1 MTRPLVVGFAAL
13 FVLSSLACGGA
24 ATTKSAAAPQVTVA
38 AGGEKSAPVASVG
51 AADTHTLRRSVVRS
65 AVKEGLGLFLQK
77 VALED
82 EPVLKNGRFHG
93 FRISALHD
101 PGFWKGIDVHAGDV
115 ILRVNGMP
123 IEHPEEALEAFHS
136 LEVASELRVA
146 YERQGERR
154 EISYRIVDDEPQK
167 RADASAP

>member
-38 AGGEKSAPVASVG
+38 SGGDKSAPVASAG

-65 AVKEGLGLFLQK
+65 VVKGGLGLFLQK

-101 PGFWKGIDVHAGDV
+101 PGFWKGVDVHAGDV

-123 IEHPEEALEAFHS
+123 IEHPEEALEAFHA
-136 LEVASELRVA
+136 LESATELRVY
-146 YERQGERR
+146 YERNGEPR
-154 EISYRIVDDEPQK
+154 ELTLPIVDDEPPK
-167 RADASAP
+167 HADASAP